1 MLRLLIHPSA
11 CRRMQT
17 RSCVTKETAGRLCTQ
32 CPSRTPV
39 DLNQLLTSCK
49 RLLHELRPCCHPPV
63 AGWAV
68 WGEEAGSLPKQQT
81 AIPPCRARSQAEM
94 WRSLSER
101 FAVLDV
107 TYFVRHKG
115 EVNACAFSADCQ
127 HLLTASDDSR
137 LFLWNAK
144 TGALL
149 CKVTGHAGPV
159 KDCRFSPDCALFASA
174 SHDCTVRV
182 WDTVTAECVHVLEGH
197 CKSVETV
204 RFSPDARQLLSGG
217 WDHMAILW
225 DTQLGQMLRLFS
237 GHRDVIQ
244 SCDFSLNTQYLAT
257 GSWDCTVKVWSLC
270 TDGDN
275 TLEGHRGNVS
285 CVCFS
290 ASGML
295 ASGSWD
301 KTVRVWNPCSGVL
314 VFLLEGHSSWVKSV
328 SFSRDG
334 LLLATAGYSEMVKV
348 WDCRTGKCIE
358 TLEVMLD
365 QASSCIF
372 SPDGAL
378 LVSGAAGHDEHQL
391 QEAKRETW
399 RTVQGLNHP
408 ASIGK
413 GNGQVPSEN

>member
-1 MLRLLIHPSA
+1 
-11 CRRMQT
+11 
-17 RSCVTKETAGRLCTQ
+17 
-32 CPSRTPV
+32 
-39 DLNQLLTSCK
+39 
-49 RLLHELRPCCHPPV
+49 
-63 AGWAV
+63 
-68 WGEEAGSLPKQQT
+68 
-81 AIPPCRARSQAEM
+81 M

-144 TGALL
+144 TGELL

-182 WDTVTAECVHVLEGH
+182 WDTATAECVHVLEGH

-225 DTQLGQMLRLFS
+225 DTQ
-237 GHRDVIQ
+237 
-244 SCDFSLNTQYLAT
+244 AT

-290 ASGML
+290 TSGAL

-314 VFLLEGHSSWVKSV
+314 IFLLEGHSSWVKSV

-378 LVSGAAGHDEHQL
+378 LVSGAAGQDEQL
-391 QEAKRETW
+391 QEGKRETW
-399 RTVQGLNHP
+399 KTV
-408 ASIGK
+408 
-413 GNGQVPSEN
+413 